1 MEMGGVQLDSDSG
14 TTQSQV
20 RLPRLDDSSSRSGAT
35 INSNPAM
42 PLWKAVSPEL
52 RTTVSWSASRCRGAL
67 PEHPAASGTC

>member
-20 RLPRLDDSSSRSGAT
+20 RLPRLDDSSSRSGT
-35 INSNPAM
+35 PINSNPAM
-42 PLWKAVSPEL
+42 PLWKAVSHEL

-67 PEHPAASGTC
+67 PEHLAASGTC